1 MLKWLLLIPVV
12 LFLGMGWMFYVGM
25 QRVAPND
32 MPSAFLDKPAPG
44 VGVEA
49 LPGIAAL
56 RDADLRTGQVTVVNF
71 WASWCPPCRAEHP
84 TLVALSGEGVRVV
97 GINMMDRADDALAFL
112 AEAGNPFLAVA
123 FDPKGKTRLEW
134 GVTAPPETFIVR
146 GDGTVAFR
154 FIGPLVGS
162 DYEQRFRPA
171 LEAALRGVCGGR
183 QKGTFCPLGLRPHPL
198 RIFSRR

>member
-12 LFLGMGWMFYVGM
+12 IFLGLGILLYEGLK
-25 QRVAPND
+25 RENPND
-32 MPSAFLDKPAPG
+32 MISVFIDQPAPS
-44 VGVEA
+44 VGTQA
-49 LPGIAAL
+49 LADLPL
-56 RDADLRTGQVTVVNF
+56 LTDADLRTGQVTVVNF

-171 LEAALRGVCGGR
+171 LEAALRGE
-183 QKGTFCPLGLRPHPL
+183 
-198 RIFSRR
+198 